1 MSNHWKLLLAAAA
14 ILVLSFAAGTYVAL
28 AVLTL
33 LTPVYALLLASIFL
47 MIFLITA
54 TVAMAVGRS
63 YQDRQEAAILRRE
76 EAIRA
81 EETRDRDAA

>member
-14 ILVLSFAAGTYVAL
+14 ILVLSFAAGNYVAL

-47 MIFLITA
+47 MIFLVTA
-54 TVAMAVGRS
+54 TVATAVGRS
-63 YQDRQEAAILRRE
+63 YQDRQEAVILRRE

-81 EETRDRDAA
+81 EETRDREAA